1 MELSQEQAFTGKNFS
16 ACMALQIAWIGLF
29 YQTDS
34 LFVELAGKKMILVIG
49 ALAQV
54 GVYVFLRRVWGYY
67 LMQTI
72 GAMLLQFM
80 ATILMVAVQSAG
92 WD

>member
-1 MELSQEQAFTGKNFS
+1 M
-16 ACMALQIAWIGLF
+16 
-29 YQTDS
+29 
-34 LFVELAGKKMILVIG
+34 FVELAGKKAILVIG
-49 ALAQV
+49 ILAQI
-54 GVYVFLRRVWGYY
+54 GVYIFLKKVWGYY